1 MVGVRGNQI
10 VSMVLCLCTAALAS
24 LQKGKRQCTSVAWAQ
39 LSQLHWTSADANF
52 LSRKTVM
59 AAHCCPVVLLF
70 QCPIAADALPPIV
83 LLDGVNKA
91 GDTLAC
97 IRVGCKECSLLTVV
111 PNAPGE
117 LKLLGLQ
124 IGSY

>member
-10 VSMVLCLCTAALAS
+10 VSMVLCLRTAALAS
-24 LQKGKRQCTSVAWAQ
+24 LQKGKRQRTSAAWVQ
-39 LSQLHWTSADANF
+39 LSRSHWTSADANF

-59 AAHCCPVVLLF
+59 AAHCCPVVPLF
-70 QCPIAADALPPIV
+70 RRPIVADALPPIV
-83 LLDGVNKA
+83 LPDGVNKA

-97 IRVGCKECSLLTVV
+97 IRVGCKECGLITVV